1 LFVSGI
7 SDLKKGGEIFKM
19 EQNRE
24 RESFEQLV
32 ERYPEMDEAA
42 RRRAA
47 ARIAAGADAAHA
59 LNDEVVWA
67 QLTKAYNN

>member
-1 LFVSGI
+1 
-7 SDLKKGGEIFKM
+7 M
-19 EQNRE
+19 ERNSE
-24 RESFEQLV
+24 RETFEQLV

-42 RRRAA
+42 RRRAV

-67 QLTKAYNN
+67 QLTRAYNN

>member
-1 LFVSGI
+1 
-7 SDLKKGGEIFKM
+7 M
-19 EQNRE
+19 EQNPE
-24 RESFEQLV
+24 RETFEQVV
-32 ERYPEMDEAA
+32 EGYPEMDDAA

-67 QLTKAYNN
+67 QLTRAYNN

>member
-1 LFVSGI
+1 MDGRTH
-7 SDLKKGGEIFKM
+7 LKKEGGEHRKM
-19 EQNRE
+19 ERSEE

-42 RRRAA
+42 RRRAV

-67 QLTKAYNN
+67 QLTRAYNN

>member
-1 LFVSGI
+1 MSA
-7 SDLKKGGEIFKM
+7 DKP
-19 EQNRE
+19 E

-32 ERYPEMDEAA
+32 ERYPEMDEAV
-42 RRRAA
+42 RRRAV

-67 QLTKAYNN
+67 QLTRAYNN

>member
-1 LFVSGI
+1 MDG
-7 SDLKKGGEIFKM
+7 KP
-19 EQNRE
+19 E
-24 RESFEQLV
+24 RESFEDLV

-42 RRRAA
+42 RRRAV

-67 QLTKAYNN
+67 QLTRAYNN